1 MKNFLVFMGYNYYPS
16 GGWDDFYASFDTY
29 DDAISE
35 VKKEALNR
43 DWVQIVD
50 MQSTR
55 VTTFSRWDI
64 LNDKIS

>member
-16 GGWDDFYASFDTY
+16 GGWHDFYASFDTY

-50 MQSTR
+50 MQNTR